1 MSLSPQV
8 LLDWVNDVLVEERII
23 VKQLEEDLYDGQV
36 LQKLLGECQPWPGVV
51 SPKTPAVCV
60 GGTSRCRLRS
70 PQLGL
75 GPVSAY
81 MLAFLP
87 GLKHTS
93 SVPAWHVLPLSCIP
107 VQAHGR
113 MSLIPCPTWG
123 CMSHLLFCWLPVLCD
138 RTGWGSTLRSSR
150 VLDPTQSPRA
160 WDSAPLT
167 AQQEDCPPTLALCPS
182 AGD

>member
-1 MSLSPQV
+1 MPLSPQV

-51 SPKTPAVCV
+51 SPSVCGGPA
-60 GGTSRCRLRS
+60 GAGSGHRS
-70 PQLGL
+70 WASVLSG
-75 GPVSAY
+75 AY

-87 GLKHTS
+87 GPKHTS

-107 VQAHGR
+107 IQAHGR
-113 MSLIPCPTWG
+113 MSLIPCLTWG

-150 VLDPTQSPRA
+150 ALDPTRSPRA

-167 AQQEDCPPTLALCPS
+167 AQQEDRPPTLALCPS